1 MSSEEGKVLKAFS
14 YAKINLGL
22 EVLYRR
28 PDGYHEIR
36 TLFQTINFHDVLEF
50 RLAPPGVLKLE
61 GDNPLIPW
69 DETNLIYQA
78 ACRLEERFKPKAGV
92 KIKVNKIIPVGSG
105 LGGGSSNAAVT
116 LLALNHLW
124 NLNLPLI
131 SLIELARSLGA
142 DVAYF
147 LTGGLCLGE
156 GRGDLISPLTEFP
169 PFYCLLVCPDFSIST
184 ALIYNYY
191 DQRATLTKKNQPSR
205 IIEFLEKRRLRFLV
219 NELEEVIFDL
229 YPELKKIK
237 EFLLEQEPLMAGV
250 SGTGSAVFA
259 LFLEKEKAE
268 RALVSLKGQGKTI
281 LTTTL
286 PRKDYR
292 PLIL

>member
-1 MSSEEGKVLKAFS
+1 MNGEERKTLKAFS

-22 EVLYRR
+22 EILYRR

-36 TLFQTINFHDVLEF
+36 TLFQTINFHDILEF
-50 RLAPPGVLKLE
+50 KLAPPGVIALE

-78 ACRLEERFKPKAGV
+78 ARRLEERFKPKSGV
-92 KIKVNKIIPVGSG
+92 QIKVKKNIPVGAG

-124 NLNLPLI
+124 NLRLPL
-131 SLIELARSLGA
+131 SDLIELARSLGA

-169 PFYCLLVCPDFSIST
+169 PLYCLLIWPNYSIST
-184 ALIYNYY
+184 TLIYNYY

-205 IIEFLEKRRLRFLV
+205 ILEFLEHRRLRFLV
-219 NELEEVIFDL
+219 NELEQVIFEI
-229 YPELKKIK
+229 YPELKKLK
-237 EFLLEQEPLMAGV
+237 ESLLEEEPLMAGV
-250 SGTGSAVFA
+250 SGTGSSVFA
-259 LFLEKEKAE
+259 LFIEKERAEKA
-268 RALVSLKGQGKTI
+268 LGSLQAQGKTI

-292 PLIL
+292 PLLL